1 MNKTAKWKNEYDEY
15 TLGLALLDLMP
26 VLLFLLS
33 GLIMYSMYESSILLA
48 GVLASFT
55 GGFCKAVWKLIIVTG
70 KKTVPD

>member
-1 MNKTAKWKNEYDEY
+1 MNKTVKWKSEYDEY

-48 GVLASFT
+48 GVGTS
-55 GGFCKAVWKLIIVTG
+55 
-70 KKTVPD
+70 